1 MVWVHCMKQQCQT
14 CMISSDLVEVASCS
28 RRGVLD
34 SDAYDSVLLLLLYNR
49 LKPGMSCT
57 VINSVYVQHSAIMY
71 RGYRYSAT
79 KGQHHC
85 VAMAEWDPE
94 LYGPN
99 QHLFPIQCIQTQ
111 NFDLSK
117 LSMHY
122 IKVSFSQRQMG
133 CEYTICY

>member
-1 MVWVHCMKQQCQT
+1 
-14 CMISSDLVEVASCS
+14 MISSDLVEVASCS

-49 LKPGMSCT
+49 LKPGMSYT

-71 RGYRYSAT
+71 RGYRYIVQVKANISVLPWLNGT
-79 KGQHHC
+79 LHF
-85 VAMAEWDPE
+85 M
-94 LYGPN
+94 GPN

-133 CEYTICY
+133 V

>member
-34 SDAYDSVLLLLLYNR
+34 SDDSVLLLLLYNR
-49 LKPGMSCT
+49 LKPGMSYT

-71 RGYRYSAT
+71 RGYRYIVRVKANISVLPWLNGT
-79 KGQHHC
+79 LHF
-85 VAMAEWDPE
+85 M
-94 LYGPN
+94 GPN